1 MVIHPC
7 QHSKHQISTLR
18 KSSLALLALLG
29 ASLNVKADLHQP
41 PATTS
46 VYAAPLCRV
55 SVGPAECEFQV
66 KKYQNAKFPAYLVVE
81 CRRIVYVMDAQKR
94 SGELTLNSKWHR
106 GLTSSLIDN
115 GQSQV
120 AEDIE
125 VRVLAEPE
133 LISKAT
139 RSLHKQAYAIPK
151 CLLEIEVKSNSTEQ

>member
-1 MVIHPC
+1 VVIHPS
-7 QHSKHQISTLR
+7 QHSKNQISTLR
-18 KSSLALLALLG
+18 KSSLALVALLG

-66 KKYQNAKFPAYLVVE
+66 KKYQNAKYPEYLVVD
-81 CRRIVYVMDAQKR
+81 CRRTVNVMDAQKR

-106 GLTSSLIDN
+106 GLSSSLIDN
-115 GQSQV
+115 VSSQV

-125 VRVLAEPE
+125 IRLLAEPQ
-133 LISKAT
+133 LIARAT
-139 RSLHKQAYAIPK
+139 KSLQKQAYAIPK
-151 CLLEIEVKSNSTEQ
+151 CLLEIELKPNSTEQ